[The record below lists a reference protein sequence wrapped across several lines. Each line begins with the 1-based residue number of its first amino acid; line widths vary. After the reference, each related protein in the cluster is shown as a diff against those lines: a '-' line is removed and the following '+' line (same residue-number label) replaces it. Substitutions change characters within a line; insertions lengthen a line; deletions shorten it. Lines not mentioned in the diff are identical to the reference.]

1 MSCRDLFVLACALCW
16 SCFVDVPSSAHGQT
30 TDLKASARNVLKV
43 NGSKVY
49 GVKSLVK
56 IDASMNGKQVV
67 DQESPGFGMGIV
79 ISDGMLVTSYR
90 SIKPSPT
97 TNTALT
103 RARARG
109 MTIETEVTAI
119 SLLDE
124 SGEEFDAK
132 LVLHDDDLDL
142 AFIAIDRTS
151 ENASSWSCEP
161 AKVNENAELDYL
173 DDIIFLSRLGEN
185 VRFQPSLRTAQI
197 HTILKR
203 PRKFYISDKQIA
215 GSATFNSAGEF
226 IGLCIRKPNS
236 GRELGVI
243 IPAKDIMKLLPQA
256 ITKAK
261 SMESDA
267 DAEEE
272 EEEEADTEKSDA
284 EEASDQPTSDQS

>member
-16 SCFVDVPSSAHGQT
+16 SCFVDVPSPAHGQT
-30 TDLKASARNVLKV
+30 TDLKASARNVLTV
-43 NGSKVY
+43 SGPKVY

-67 DQESPGFGMGIV
+67 DQEAPGFGMGIV

-97 TNTALT
+97 TNSALT

-161 AKVNENAELDYL
+161 AKINESAELNYL
-173 DDIIFLSRLGEN
+173 DDIILLSRLGES
-185 VRFQPSLRTAQI
+185 VRFQPSIRTAQI
-197 HTILKR
+197 HT
-203 PRKFYISDKQIA
+203 
-215 GSATFNSAGEF
+215 
-226 IGLCIRKPNS
+226 C
-236 GRELGVI
+236 
-243 IPAKDIMKLLPQA
+243 LLY
-256 ITKAK
+256 T
-261 SMESDA
+261 SDA
-267 DAEEE
+267 
-272 EEEEADTEKSDA
+272 ADE
-284 EEASDQPTSDQS
+284 

>member
-1 MSCRDLFVLACALCW
+1 MNCRGLVVLTCVLCL
-16 SCFVDVPSSAHGQT
+16 SCFVDVPSPAHGQT
-30 TDLKASARNVLKV
+30 ADLKTSARNVLTAS
-43 NGSKVY
+43 GPKVY

-56 IDASMNGKQVV
+56 IDASMNGKQVL
-67 DQESPGFGMGIV
+67 DQEAPGFGMGIV

-90 SIKPSPT
+90 SIKPNPA
-97 TNTALT
+97 TNSALT

-109 MTIETEVTAI
+109 MVIETEVTEI

-161 AKVNENAELDYL
+161 AKVNESAELNHL
-173 DDIIFLSRLGEN
+173 DDIILLSRLGESM
-185 VRFQPSLRTAQI
+185 RFQPSIRTAQI

-215 GSATFNSAGEF
+215 GSASFNSAGEF
-226 IGLCIRKPNS
+226 VGLCIRKPNS

-261 SMESDA
+261 SMEA
-267 DAEEE
+267 AAAEEEE
-272 EEEEADTEKSDA
+272 EEEEADGEKASEDESTET
-284 EEASDQPTSDQS
+284 TSDQS